1 VYALLRRVKRGGTET
16 WSGVGGDYSG
26 ISAPVR
32 FASICIDVSPERPY
46 EPDRAIVPTSH
57 LAFRHACPSVHL
69 SPFGHSPQTD
79 PIVLP
84 ASPTSAW
91 EHLRNGRVRILW
103 LVLGALLLVSAV
115 PIGLYH
121 RQVLQL
127 SQDKLVDTE
136 NVQQTDLT
144 RSLAQEI
151 QFFESN
157 LTQQLVSER
166 QILALTGLI
175 DNVEDPI
182 EQAKVTRLLENFL
195 DSNRNTF
202 IYLTAVGKSG
212 KGTSASQGNFRA
224 EQDPFVAKAL
234 QSAFVT
240 CLQSRQGQMAKFRSD
255 PLALAPDDRPAFVI
269 AVPLKDIND
278 NFTGMLAAVVSL
290 DPILH
295 RLQDASVR
303 GRTVFVVDHYGHI
316 VAHPD
321 TKHFVPG
328 ADASAN
334 SKLVAQVMALPQ
346 ELRNTETIR
355 FTEPGKKRPV
365 EMIGTYSTFPEV
377 NWAVIAERSLDHAR
391 ADAGVPELN
400 RQALAFVTVVILF
413 AILFGYFFAVG
424 ISKPIRGLAAS
435 TRAISRGEFHQ
446 RTQVRGAA
454 EISELAENFNKM
466 AGDIEEYIERLKEAA
481 EENRE
486 LFLGSIRMLAAAI
499 DEKDPYTRGH
509 SGRVAKYSTLIGQE
523 LGLPTDE
530 LDKLKIS
537 ALLHDVGKIGVEDR
551 VLKKPGAL
559 TPEEFELM
567 KQHTV
572 KGANIMR
579 PVSQLKEMLP
589 GIELHHEHM
598 DGRGYPYGLQGP
610 QIPLMARIIGVAD
623 TLDAM
628 TTNRPYQNAMDL
640 DFALTRIKS
649 LAGAK
654 FDIVIVNAL
663 ESTVNSGKLRLSA
676 VEVHV

>member
-1 VYALLRRVKRGGTET
+1 M
-16 WSGVGGDYSG
+16 
-26 ISAPVR
+26 
-32 FASICIDVSPERPY
+32 
-46 EPDRAIVPTSH
+46 
-57 LAFRHACPSVHL
+57 
-69 SPFGHSPQTD
+69 
-79 PIVLP
+79 P
-84 ASPTSAW
+84 ASPTSAPLSIW
-91 EHLRNGRVRILW
+91 IQIRTGRVRILW
-103 LVLGALLLVSAV
+103 LVLGALLLVSAL

-175 DNVEDPI
+175 DNVEDPVQ
-182 EQAKVTRLLENFL
+182 QAKVTRLLENFL

-202 IYLTAVGKSG
+202 VYLTVVGKSG

-234 QSAFVT
+234 QRAFVT
-240 CLQSRQGQMAKFRSD
+240 CLQSQQTQMVKFRSD

-269 AVPLKDIND
+269 AVPLKDVND

-303 GRTVFVVDHYGHI
+303 GRVVFVVDHYGHI

-328 ADASAN
+328 ADASSN

-346 ELRNTETIR
+346 ELRNTATVR
-355 FTEPGKKRPV
+355 FTEPGKKHPT

-377 NWAVIAERSLDHAR
+377 NWAVIAQRSLDQAR
-391 ADAGVPELN
+391 ADAGVGELN
-400 RQALAFVTVVILF
+400 RQALAFVTIVVLV

-424 ISKPIRGLAAS
+424 ISRPIRGLAAS

-446 RTQVRGAA
+446 RSPVRGAA

-509 SGRVAKYSTLIGQE
+509 SGRVAKYSTLIGQQ
-523 LGLPTDE
+523 LGLPAAE

-598 DGRGYPYGLQGP
+598 DGRGYPYGLTGP

-649 LAGAK
+649 LGGTK
-654 FDIVIVNAL
+654 FDVVIVNAL
-663 ESTVNSGKLRLSA
+663 ESTINAGKLRLSA

>member
-1 VYALLRRVKRGGTET
+1 MTPTDTSMWVRLRT
-16 WSGVGGDYSG
+16 
-26 ISAPVR
+26 
-32 FASICIDVSPERPY
+32 
-46 EPDRAIVPTSH
+46 
-57 LAFRHACPSVHL
+57 
-69 SPFGHSPQTD
+69 
-79 PIVLP
+79 
-84 ASPTSAW
+84 
-91 EHLRNGRVRILW
+91 GRVRILW
-103 LVLGALLLVSAV
+103 LVLGALLLVSAL

-121 RQVLQL
+121 RQVLRL
-127 SQDKLVDTE
+127 SQEKLVDTE
-136 NVQQTDLT
+136 RVQQAELT

-175 DNVEDPI
+175 DNVEDSAAEP
-182 EQAKVTRLLENFL
+182 KVTRLLENFM

-202 IYLTAVGKSG
+202 VYLTAVGKSG

-234 QSAFVT
+234 QRAFAW
-240 CLQSRQGQMAKFRSD
+240 CMQSGEFRSD
-255 PLALAPDDRPAFVI
+255 PLALAPDNRPAFVI
-269 AVPLKDIND
+269 AVPLNDINN

-290 DPILH
+290 DPILQ
-295 RLQDASVR
+295 RLKDASVR

-321 TKHFVPG
+321 TKNIVPG
-328 ADASAN
+328 VDASGT
-334 SKLVAQVMALPQ
+334 SQLVAQIRGLPI

-355 FTEPGKKRPV
+355 FSEPGKKHPV
-365 EMIGTYSTFPEV
+365 EMVGTYSTFPEI
-377 NWAVIAERSLDHAR
+377 NWAVIAQRSLDQAR
-391 ADAGVPELN
+391 ADAGVNELN
-400 RQALAFVTVVILF
+400 RQALAFVSVVILI

-424 ISKPIRGLAAS
+424 ISRPIRGLAAS

-446 RTQVRGAA
+446 RSPVRGAT

-466 AGDIEEYIERLKEAA
+466 AGDIEEFIERLKEAA

-486 LFLGSIRMLAAAI
+486 LFIGSIRMLAAAI

-523 LGLPTDE
+523 LGLSTEE
-530 LDKLKIS
+530 LDKLRIA

-551 VLKKPGAL
+551 VLKKPGSL

-589 GIELHHEHM
+589 GIELHHEHI
-598 DGRGYPYGLQGP
+598 DGRGYPYGLQGQ

-628 TTNRPYQNAMDL
+628 TTNRPYQSAMDL
-640 DFALTRIKS
+640 EYALSRIRS
-649 LAGAK
+649 LTGAK
-654 FDIVIVNAL
+654 FDGVVVNAL
-663 ESTVNSGKLRLSA
+663 ESAITAGKLRLSA
-676 VEVHV
+676 VEVQV